1 MLITSVLNPVL
12 DLAPTNACTQRWRT
26 QPYRETLSLQ
36 DGRRVLLRPAHHS
49 DAGALALFFAA
60 LSPRARLLRFHGAV
74 NRLPEL
80 VLQSMTTQVPE
91 RHVALVALTTTDDGL
106 QHLLAEARYAISN
119 DGEAEFAVAVADTWQ
134 RQGLGRALVQRLAV
148 HARASGL
155 QRLHGSVLPGNEAM
169 LQLMAGL
176 GAKLHD
182 DGAVVDA
189 RLAL

>member
-1 MLITSVLNPVL
+1 MLAASVLNPS
-12 DLAPTNACTQRWRT
+12 PACTQRWRL
-26 QPYRETLSLQ
+26 QPYRETLTLR

-49 DAGALALFFAA
+49 DAAALALFFAA

-74 NRLPEL
+74 NRLPDR
-80 VLQSMTTQVPE
+80 VLQSMTTQVPAS
-91 RHVALVALTTTDDGL
+91 HIALVALATTDDGL
-106 QHLLAEARYAISN
+106 RQVLAEARYAIDKSG
-119 DGEAEFAVAVADTWQ
+119 DEGHAEFAVAVADAWQ

-155 QRLHGSVLPGNEAM
+155 QRLHGSVLPGNEPM

-176 GAKLHD
+176 GAGLHD
-182 DGAVVDA
+182 DGAVVEA